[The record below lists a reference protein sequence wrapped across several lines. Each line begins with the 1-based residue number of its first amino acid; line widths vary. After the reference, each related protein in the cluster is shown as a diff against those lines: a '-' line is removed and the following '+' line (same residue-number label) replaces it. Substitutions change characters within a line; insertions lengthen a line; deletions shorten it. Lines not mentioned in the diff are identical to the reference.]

1 MRILLLVILCT
12 TIYAVPPEAV
22 IYESW
27 VHYEKEVKNQ
37 TYPFDETVTKT
48 YDGFKENFIAIDVYR
63 IPYSGF
69 HINSCSR

>member
-27 VHYEKEVKNQ
+27 VHYEKEVK
-37 TYPFDETVTKT
+37 
-48 YDGFKENFIAIDVYR
+48 G
-63 IPYSGF
+63 
-69 HINSCSR
+69 

>member
-12 TIYAVPPEAV
+12 TIYAVPPDAV

-27 VHYEKEVKNQ
+27 VHYEIDVKHQ
-37 TYPFDETVTKT
+37 SYPFNETVNKT
-48 YDGFKENFIAIDVYR
+48 YDGFKENYIAIDVYR

-69 HINSCSR
+69 HINS